1 MHSTHRPGTP
11 HSHPPNGRPR
21 LTKAIET
28 GSLIILAVGVCL
40 MAALGLVA
48 VGIFV
53 VLVFGMNN
61 YGSNK

>member
-1 MHSTHRPGTP
+1 MDSTHHPDP
-11 HSHPPNGRPR
+11 LPSPPPNGHPR

-28 GSLIILAVGVCL
+28 GSLIILAVAICL
-40 MAALGLVA
+40 ITALGLVA
-48 VGIFV
+48 IGIFL